1 VGGDNPIGPGRPYY
15 VDVGVAS
22 RDVAAAKALL
32 DEAGVGDAKLD
43 LYVPGGV
50 GGAQE
55 MALGIQ
61 SMLAEVG
68 ISVQVQTIPQDVYWA
83 KYWIQQSLKVTNW
96 SPRGTIDEQIRVTY
110 YCNAAWNESHIC
122 NSKLDDLLDEA
133 RRAVDQSK
141 RAELYRQVQ
150 MHFSDLK
157 PAIIPFHMSLVGA
170 ATARVKEFN
179 QHPVYYWTDFRRVG
193 LTA

>member
-1 VGGDNPIGPGRPYY
+1 
-15 VDVGVAS
+15 VGVPT

-32 DEAGVGDAKLD
+32 EQADMGDAKLD

-55 MALGIQ
+55 MGLGIQ

-68 ISVQVQTIPQDVYWA
+68 MTVQVQTIPQDVYWA
-83 KYWIQQSLKVTNW
+83 KYWLQQSLKVTNW

-110 YCNAAWNESHIC
+110 YCDAAWDESHVC
-122 NSKLDDLLDEA
+122 DKKLDELLDEA
-133 RRAVDQSK
+133 RRTLDQAK

-150 MHFSDLK
+150 VHFSEVR

-170 ATARVKEFN
+170 AAAKVKDFN
-179 QHPVYYWTDFRRVG
+179 QHPVYYWTDFRKVS
-193 LTA
+193 LPV